1 VADPRH
7 KRRAEA
13 APPGIAGSPALKP
26 SRVCCL
32 GLSVSTAEVRCKS
45 PPCRSLHRGS
55 SVGARSC
62 RRLYSRLLLA
72 RQITLLHALLALEQA
87 LLCLQQLLL
96 RALLPQALRLL
107 RLQLLYALLQPVDAL
122 LVLRALPR
130 KDIALPFLRH
140 LLELLRALLPLA
152 LRLLRLQLL
161 YALLQPVD
169 ALLALHA
176 LARKLVALP
185 LVQGL
190 LQLLGA
196 LLALADPLLLR
207 WGRAQRGRGARAR
220 RCGDSQCSR
229 ARGGSHLRRRTR
241 YHGRTLWRR
250 SRRSAGAAGRA
261 IAGGGVGRAMTEGAA
276 GRAAGACGAALL
288 CSWAYAPVLTAITE
302 TPRRNAKQ
310 PPSGSMIA
318 DPWEIVDRSPILTI
332 ERRNRFDFVIAT
344 LRRRRTG
351 EHTAAISSVCA
362 RR

>member
-1 VADPRH
+1 
-7 KRRAEA
+7 
-13 APPGIAGSPALKP
+13 LKP

-250 SRRSAGAAGRA
+250 SRTERGCGR
-261 IAGGGVGRAMTEGAA
+261 
-276 GRAAGACGAALL
+276 
-288 CSWAYAPVLTAITE
+288 
-302 TPRRNAKQ
+302 PRHC
-310 PPSGSMIA
+310 
-318 DPWEIVDRSPILTI
+318 
-332 ERRNRFDFVIAT
+332 
-344 LRRRRTG
+344 RRRRRAG
-351 EHTAAISSVCA
+351 HDGGCRRSGRWCLWRGPSLLLGIRPGAYRDHGDAKKKCKATAKRKHDCGSLGD
-362 RR
+362 R